1 MWLIQYLRV
10 YSFCVLKKKKA
21 EGFFFLSATFL
32 YTVKVI
38 ITENCLVQSLCVIF
52 QGKIESIQKLKYYL
66 ISDTLYGSPKCL
78 GVKYSYLFFC

>member
-10 YSFCVLKKKKA
+10 YSFLCFKEKKRKV
-21 EGFFFLSATFL
+21 FFLSATFL

-52 QGKIESIQKLKYYL
+52 QGKKLK
-66 ISDTLYGSPKCL
+66 
-78 GVKYSYLFFC
+78 VFRN